1 MGLRIYLD
9 GKFVDEQDARVSVF
23 DHGFLYG
30 DGVFEGIRAYHN
42 SVFRLKDHVDRFFDS
57 AKAISLPLPVNRAQM
72 GEIIVETCRLN
83 GLKDAYI
90 RVVASRGIGD
100 LGLDPRKCPVPTLVC
115 IASSINLYPDEFY
128 EKGLTVMTVP
138 TRRNGPEGVNPR
150 IKSLNYLNNIMAKL
164 EANIAGAEE
173 AILLNQEGYVAEC
186 SGDNIFIVKNGVI
199 KTPALYVGMLE
210 GVTRNEVIKLA
221 RAEGLK
227 LEETVF
233 TRYDLFV
240 ADEVFLTGT
249 AAELIP
255 VTNIDSRIIGDGKPG
270 PVFSQLLTAFREL
283 VKEPEGSEAVIF
295 K

>member
-1 MGLRIYLD
+1 MGLSIYLD

-30 DGVFEGIRAYHN
+30 DGIFEGIRAYHN
-42 SVFRLKDHVDRFFDS
+42 SVFRLKDHINRLFDS
-57 AKAISLPLPVNRAQM
+57 AKAISLPLPVTRAQM

-83 GLKDAYI
+83 GLEDAYI
-90 RVVASRGIGD
+90 RVVASRGKGD

-128 EKGLTVMTVP
+128 EKGLTVITVP

-150 IKSLNYLNNIMAKL
+150 IKSLNYLNNIMAKM

-199 KTPALYVGMLE
+199 KTPALHVGMLE

-221 RAEGLK
+221 RANGME

-283 VKEPEGSEAVIF
+283 VKEPEGPEAIIF